1 VGSGGM
7 KISLNSTTT
16 SSTSTGG
23 RIAGK
28 GCGTLFFGVFF
39 AMGVVFAVL
48 VLGEGLRQAAPW
60 RWVETPCTILS
71 SAVEETDDEEK
82 PYRPMVRY
90 VYEVGDRSYEGNQL
104 TRGST
109 ATASYDRARDLAAR
123 YQTGASAI
131 CRVDPEHPAIS
142 VLERSLPWIFL
153 AVLIPMIFVAVG
165 AGGLWA
171 IWRGS
176 TSAAADGVRSIS
188 ATATKGK
195 GHRFVIGLG
204 LLFAVVGGAVFTFL
218 FAVPCVRTLATAG
231 WEARPCTIERSTV
244 RSWSTDDGTSYRAD
258 VLYTYSAH
266 GRDWRS
272 NRVSF
277 FSALSTGRDDVSTTL
292 DRYPAGA
299 QLTAWVDRDDPSRS
313 VLEREFRPRYLLGL
327 LPLVFLFAGAAL
339 MRFGW
344 KQLRAASESVARRPE
359 KTLPDASPVTLK
371 PQLSPFGKVIGT
383 LVFALLWNGIVSVFV
398 WQVWKGWQA
407 GSPDLFLT
415 IFITPFVLIGL
426 AAFTFV
432 GYFTLALANPRPRV
446 TVQRGEPCLGDELR
460 IDWRFTGR
468 ASRLAH
474 LRIFLEGR
482 EEATYRRG
490 TDTVTDREVFAA
502 IDLVDTGNDW
512 EIPRGKAAITI
523 PDDTMH
529 SFAAGNNKIVW
540 EIKVAGEIQRWPDV
554 DQNFPLTIHPLRLED
569 I

>member
-1 VGSGGM
+1 M
-7 KISLNSTTT
+7 KIRLNTTAI
-16 SSTSTGG
+16 SDASTGG

-39 AMGVVFAVL
+39 AMGVVFAAL

-60 RWVETPCTILS
+60 WWVETPCTILS
-71 SAVEETDDEEK
+71 SAVAETDDDQE
-82 PYRPMVRY
+82 PYRPLVRY
-90 VYEVGDRSYEGNQL
+90 AYEVGDRSYEGNQL

-109 ATASYDRARDLAAR
+109 ATTSYDRARDVAAR

-131 CRVDPEHPAIS
+131 CRVDPKHPAIS
-142 VLERSLPWIFL
+142 VLERTLPWVFL

-171 IWRGS
+171 IWLRAKS
-176 TSAAADGVRSIS
+176 TATDGVRSIS
-188 ATATKGK
+188 ATAPKGK

-204 LLFAVVGGAVFTFL
+204 LLFALVGGAVFAFL
-218 FAVPCVRTLATAG
+218 FAVPCVRTLASAG
-231 WEARPCTIERSTV
+231 WEARPCTIVRSTV
-244 RSWSTDDGTSYRAD
+244 RSWSTDDGTSYRPD
-258 VLYTYSAH
+258 VLYEYTAY
-266 GRDWRS
+266 GRTWRS
-272 NRVSF
+272 NRVTF
-277 FSALSTGRDDVSTTL
+277 FSALSTGRDEARAVC

-299 QLTAWVDRDDPSRS
+299 RVTAWVDRNDPPRS
-313 VLEREFRPRYLLGL
+313 ALEREFQPRHLVGL
-327 LPLVFLFAGAAL
+327 LPLLFLFAGAAL

-344 KQLRAASESVARRPE
+344 KQLRAGGDPVDRPSEPAP
-359 KTLPDASPVTLK
+359 PDASPVTLS

-383 LVFALLWNGIVSVFV
+383 LFFALFWNGIVSVFV
-398 WQVWKGWQA
+398 WQVWKGWQT

-426 AAFTFV
+426 AAFVFV
-432 GYFTLALANPRPRV
+432 GYFTLALANPRPRL

-502 IDLVDTGNDW
+502 IDLVDTANAW
-512 EIPRGKAAITI
+512 EIPRGTAAITI

-569 I
+569 V